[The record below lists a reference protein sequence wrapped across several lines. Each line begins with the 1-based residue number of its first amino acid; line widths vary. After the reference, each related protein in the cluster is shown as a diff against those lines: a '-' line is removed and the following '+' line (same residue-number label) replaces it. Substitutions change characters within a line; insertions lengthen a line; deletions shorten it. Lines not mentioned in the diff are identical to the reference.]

1 MTYVIS
7 DIHGNFNKYEKI
19 LKLINFSDKDE
30 SYVLGDAI
38 DRGEEGV
45 RILKDIM
52 NRPNVHMLMG
62 NHELMAAETFL
73 AEDEEAEWERLDNM
87 EEFYV

>member
-1 MTYVIS
+1 
-7 DIHGNFNKYEKI
+7 
-19 LKLINFSDKDE
+19 
-30 SYVLGDAI
+30 
-38 DRGEEGV
+38 
-45 RILKDIM
+45 M

-87 EEFYV
+87 EEFYA